1 MRVAVVGLGL
11 IGGSIALAARER
23 AGAEVTGWDADPLAL
38 QAALRRGAISS
49 GAGSLAGAVATAD
62 AVFLAAPVDVLA
74 ELAGDVLA
82 HAPESCVVTD
92 VGSTKQSIV
101 EAVSDPRFVGGHPL
115 AGAETSGIGN
125 ARPDL
130 FDGSVWYLTPGVRTD
145 AATTAR
151 VSGLLG
157 GFGVVV
163 SELDAGV
170 HDRVMASVSHLPHV
184 FANVL
189 VSQAAALGA
198 APALGPSFIDA
209 TRVAGANAAIWQP
222 IYMDNRAAL
231 MDAIEDAIT
240 RLRSVFDALERGE
253 DAELSRWIEQAA
265 EDRSR
270 LGR

>member
-1 MRVAVVGLGL
+1 
-11 IGGSIALAARER
+11 
-23 AGAEVTGWDADPLAL
+23 
-38 QAALRRGAISS
+38 
-49 GAGSLAGAVATAD
+49 
-62 AVFLAAPVDVLA
+62 
-74 ELAGDVLA
+74 
-82 HAPESCVVTD
+82 
-92 VGSTKQSIV
+92 
-101 EAVSDPRFVGGHPL
+101 
-115 AGAETSGIGN
+115 
-125 ARPDL
+125 
-130 FDGSVWYLTPGVRTD
+130 
-145 AATTAR
+145 
-151 VSGLLG
+151 
-157 GFGVVV
+157 
-163 SELDAGV
+163 
-170 HDRVMASVSHLPHV
+170 MASVSHLPHV